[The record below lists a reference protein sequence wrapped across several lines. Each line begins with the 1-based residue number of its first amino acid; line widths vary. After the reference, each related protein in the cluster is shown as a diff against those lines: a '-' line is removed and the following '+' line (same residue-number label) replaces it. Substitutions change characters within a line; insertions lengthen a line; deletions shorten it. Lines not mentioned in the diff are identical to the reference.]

1 MRAGLRKN
9 CTEGGANAKTLKI
22 KSEKKKKNNLKKKL
36 EAAPRRASPRIF
48 AIVFFFFR
56 CDFQCACLIRG
67 FLIPRG
73 ALGRPHGEI

>member
-22 KSEKKKKNNLKKKL
+22 KSEKKKIGGG
-36 EAAPRRASPRIF
+36 AAARLAANFCDR
-48 AIVFFFFR
+48 FFFFR

-73 ALGRPHGEI
+73 ALGRPHREI